1 MESSEVN
8 YPTEQTLRIVKM
20 NKSPKNP
27 KSMIIRMINEKKED
41 MYKKDK

>member
-1 MESSEVN
+1 
-8 YPTEQTLRIVKM
+8 M

-41 MYKKDK
+41 MYKKDKWIQIEYK